1 VVRPLP
7 GTKPDRL
14 APATDRDVDLVRL
27 VAQGRSSAEIAREPF
42 LSEAT
47 VKTHVSWLLATL
59 DLGDRVQLTVMAFE
73 CGLVAPGD
81 FANG

>member
-1 VVRPLP
+1 M
-7 GTKPDRL
+7 
-14 APATDRDVDLVRL
+14 
-27 VAQGRSSAEIAREPF
+27 
-42 LSEAT
+42 
-47 VKTHVSWLLATL
+47 KTHVSRLLATL